1 MKAKSN
7 FVLVLFLL
15 AVVALLGRHF
25 APPSP
30 RQVQASFDLGVQRFR
45 ETRLA
50 EAEQAFNQCY
60 RYLPTESEEYV
71 IANQCLGYIRNEH
84 FLDTEGSLHYYNEAS
99 HQLHAVKSPRLRI
112 KVYEGKAHALN
123 LLKRAGSFRCALEAI
138 REMELQPGA
147 LDKIEKLVI
156 LEILETALKVDPSS
170 PEGSERVQ
178 LESHLREYTEALAQ
192 SREPEPFF
200 PRR

>member
-7 FVLVLFLL
+7 FALVLVLL
-15 AVVALLGRHF
+15 AVVALLGWHF

-60 RYLPTESEEYV
+60 NYLPPESEEYV
-71 IANQCLGYIRNEH
+71 VANQCLGYIRNEH

-99 HQLHAVKSPRLRI
+99 HQLHAVKSPRLKI

-123 LLKRAGSFRCALEAI
+123 LLKRAGSFKCALEAI
-138 REMELQPGA
+138 REMELQPGV
-147 LDKIEKLVI
+147 LNKIEKLVV
-156 LEILETALKVDPSS
+156 LEIFETALQVDPAS
-170 PEGSERVQ
+170 PKGSERVRV
-178 LESHLREYTEALAQ
+178 ESRLRAYTEALAQ
-192 SREPEPFF
+192 NREPEPFF
-200 PRR
+200 PKR